1 VVEVVLPIPSNHV
14 MADLAGAP
22 SLRMLQSVGAKIR
35 AYKAGMLHAKVI
47 VVDRSLAAVGS
58 ANFDMRSLFLNYE
71 VMALLYGEREVN
83 LMADWF
89 RLLAATCD
97 EGVPAV
103 GRWRTAAEDVAHLFS
118 PLA

>member
-1 VVEVVLPIPSNHV
+1 

-22 SLRMLQSVGAKIR
+22 SLRMLESMGAKIR
-35 AYKAGMLHAKVI
+35 PYREGMLHAKVI

-71 VMALLYGEREVN
+71 VMALLYDDGEVN

-89 RLLAATCD
+89 QRLAATCD
-97 EGVPAV
+97 TRLPKV
-103 GRWRTAAEDVAHLFS
+103 GRLRAAAEDVAHLFG
-118 PLA
+118 PLT